1 MLPFERLRNSN
12 TKGNLWIYILTLL
25 KEREVYGWEIPDL
38 IQEKFGFK
46 PGKITPYRVLYR
58 LEEEGFVK
66 SKTKK
71 RRKFYYITKKGRK
84 EIKRAKDFYRQILKK
99 ITP

>member
-1 MLPFERLRNSN
+1 MLPFERLKKSN

-66 SKTKK
+66 SKTKE
-71 RRKFYYITKKGRK
+71 RRKFYYITEEGKR
-84 EIKRAKDFYRQILKK
+84 EIKRAKDFYQQILRK
-99 ITP
+99 IA